1 MSKWSAVIAC
11 IILETICVNICIVAV
26 SYIHA
31 YTTDGDGFYIRIGD
45 VYDVFVASWGDDP
58 VVGDGTVCI

>member
-45 VYDVFVASWGDDP
+45 VYDVFVAS
-58 VVGDGTVCI
+58 